1 MKRAKWGLW
10 LGLLALL
17 AGVIGGYL
25 WPQPAAPD
33 LEAGHR
39 GEPLADSPGQI
50 EPAQLAVMPT
60 PEIKPAPAEAAAKP
74 GRLREDGSQQLDAPW
89 QAAEVDADFPLAEP
103 GEGAEQPQPIA
114 LQGGELGQAQV
125 GDSVTLPLPDG
136 STLEARVTRVEL
148 QRGGE
153 RNWQGEIR
161 VDGDSYPVN
170 FTVGKQATFGF
181 IGTPQGS
188 YSVETLGGKGWVYK
202 NPPLDLGHGGS
213 DALFPTHQ

>member
-1 MKRAKWGLW
+1 MKVTKLSVG
-10 LGLLALL
+10 LGLCTLL
-17 AGVIGGYL
+17 AGVISWCL

-33 LEAGHR
+33 LEAGYS
-39 GEPLADSPGQI
+39 GEPLVDFPALV
-50 EPAQLAVMPT
+50 EPAQLAVMPV
-60 PEIKPAPAEAAAKP
+60 PELKPALVAAAAKP

-89 QAAEVDADFPLAEP
+89 QAVEVDADFPLAEP
-103 GEGAEQPQPIA
+103 GEGVEQPQPIA

-125 GDSVTLPLPDG
+125 GDRVTLPLPDG
-136 STLEARVTRVEL
+136 STLEARVTKVAL

-202 NPPLDLGHGGS
+202 NPPLDRGHGGS
-213 DALFPTHQ
+213 DALIPTHQ